1 MSDDHKAAGNAAFK
15 EGRFNE
21 AATHFTAA
29 IAADPSNAV
38 LFSNRSGA
46 LASLG
51 RYEEA
56 LADAERATAL
66 RPDWAKGFSRKGAAL
81 SGLGRYAEA
90 IGTYEAGLRA
100 EPGITQIHFRLALL
114 ASQRALESG
123 PPDSE

>member
-46 LASLG
+46 RVAPRAS
-51 RYEEA
+51 EEA

-81 SGLGRYAEA
+81 YGLGRYAEA
-90 IGTYEAGLRA
+90 IATFEAGLRA
-100 EPGITQIHFRLALL
+100 EVSSRTR
-114 ASQRALESG
+114 
-123 PPDSE
+123 